1 MAKKNKI
8 KEFKPTKWLYVVIFM
23 FPLILTLI
31 YNNKLDNDIWYLLA
45 EGRYIVQHGL
55 YHIDPLTFHE
65 GLQITV
71 QNWVSASGLWLTYK
85 AFGEI
90 GILFIV
96 LLCNFFISLL
106 VYKISK
112 LISDNNRVLALM
124 ITFVCNVTLTSH
136 YMVSR
141 PQVLSYVVLLS
152 VIYVLEL
159 YIKSGNWKYLIWL
172 PILSLIQV
180 NMHASLWWMIFL
192 FALPYVIDSFKIHFF
207 TI

>member
-85 AFGEI
+85 AFGEM
-90 GILFIV
+90 GILLIV

-152 VIYVLEL
+152 VIYVLLVVL
-159 YIKSGNWKYLIWL
+159 YT
-172 PILSLIQV
+172 SLI
-180 NMHASLWWMIFL
+180 
-192 FALPYVIDSFKIHFF
+192 
-207 TI
+207 